1 MQTTPNWADMT
12 SDKYQGGVWSGCG
25 CPSSFKRE
33 DQMRTAYLL
42 GVTTA
47 AALIIAG
54 AVGWITS
61 PTNARVASP
70 IGAQIDTLQLTLSA
84 QNLPTQKYEDF
95 SVVFN

>member
-1 MQTTPNWADMT
+1 
-12 SDKYQGGVWSGCG
+12 
-25 CPSSFKRE
+25 
-33 DQMRTAYLL
+33 MRAAYLL

-47 AALIIAG
+47 AALVIAG
-54 AVGWITS
+54 AVGWAKS

-70 IGAQIDTLQLTLSA
+70 VGGQIDTLQLTLST